1 MMVDTVSDFLT
12 RIRNAAREKHKKV
25 DVSASKIR
33 VGIAEIFKKNGFI
46 RNYKLFRDG
55 EKGVLRIYLRY
66 TGKEQSV
73 IHGLQRVSRPSR
85 RVYVNSTQIP
95 KVLGGLGVAV
105 LSTSQG
111 VISDEIARQNK
122 VGGEVI
128 CSIW

>member
-1 MMVDTVSDFLT
+1 MMVDTVSDFNSNPE
-12 RIRNAAREKHKKV
+12 RGARQAQKV